1 MPFISIINLISI
13 DIFLD
18 SFENSQYY
26 LCLQN
31 NNNFPDLK
39 EKNSAY
45 VILQKSSHP
54 DFDIKISDTVIYC
67 KTNGE
72 IACDKVE
79 FISIDAVKTYHIK
92 NYYDISSQS
101 IFECQIIGKVINII
115 ENNIWNSISIK
126 FWETSKNS
134 LNLKNLLIKC

>member
-54 DFDIKISDTVIYC
+54 YFDIKI
-67 KTNGE
+67 
-72 IACDKVE
+72 
-79 FISIDAVKTYHIK
+79 IK
-92 NYYDISSQS
+92 
-101 IFECQIIGKVINII
+101 
-115 ENNIWNSISIK
+115 
-126 FWETSKNS
+126 
-134 LNLKNLLIKC
+134 L